1 MRFHFPKFILFV
13 LGVLFSCQAIA
24 QSTQTMDTSQLKVR
38 IAEIE
43 IHPEHLEAYLE
54 ILREESEASL
64 RLEPG
69 VVAIFPMSQKENP
82 TTLRLVEIYQNEGAY
97 QAHLQTPHFLHYKTA
112 TLPMVKTL
120 KLVEMDAIDPDSMS
134 QIFKKLTLE

>member
-1 MRFHFPKFILFV
+1 MRIFFPNAFLL
-13 LGVLFSCQAIA
+13 LGILFSCQAIA
-24 QSTQTMDTSQLKVR
+24 QSTQTMDTKSLKIR

-69 VVAIFPMSQKENP
+69 VVAIFPMSQKESP